1 MPKSYRRELEDRKIA
16 KIMEIKNPAARQQA
30 IEKAGYTIGN
40 TPVDWRYWNRKP
52 VISQN
57 EAICLTI
64 NLDPRKY
71 VKQLDSEKTKRYREL
86 YDFAGSY
93 RAAHLLR
100 YLNQKAET
108 YRVVDWLQWLQRID
122 MSPPI
127 EWQPIG
133 VEQKLTEE
141 AVEKS
146 GPCWVEVGKA
156 IKDMRD
162 DPEIGGPKTLEQLYE
177 YMIIRENK
185 NRFPNCCLKPTEL
198 FEWTAVK
205 SRVWR
210 ERKDAEQSITN
221 PLKNPRFL
229 NAS

>member
-86 YDFAGSY
+86 
-93 RAAHLLR
+93 
-100 YLNQKAET
+100 
-108 YRVVDWLQWLQRID
+108 
-122 MSPPI
+122 
-127 EWQPIG
+127 
-133 VEQKLTEE
+133 
-141 AVEKS
+141 
-146 GPCWVEVGKA
+146 
-156 IKDMRD
+156 
-162 DPEIGGPKTLEQLYE
+162 
-177 YMIIRENK
+177 
-185 NRFPNCCLKPTEL
+185 
-198 FEWTAVK
+198 
-205 SRVWR
+205 
-210 ERKDAEQSITN
+210 
-221 PLKNPRFL
+221 
-229 NAS
+229 